1 LFEARSPQ
9 DPAVVSD
16 IDGIVQFGQRKK
28 GSRVIIVRA
37 IDGSDEKQ
45 YSVPMSKHV
54 LVQDGDEIPVGEKIT
69 DGPINPHDI
78 LRIKGPQAVEEYLV
92 NEIQDVYRLQGVK
105 INDKH
110 IEAIVRQMLQKVRVT
125 KSGDTKFLEED
136 PVGRFDFF
144 EENDRIMNSY
154 AVVSKGDSKYK
165 DGQVVLKNKIREL
178 NSDLKRKNKKP
189 VEYRDAE
196 PATFENMLLGITSA
210 ALSTESF
217 ISAAS
222 FQETT
227 KVLTN
232 AAIAAKIDHLRGL
245 KENVVMGRL
254 IPAGTG
260 LRKYAATA
268 VIEEE
273 ENYEA
278 LVETSEETDAI

>member
-1 LFEARSPQ
+1 
-9 DPAVVSD
+9 
-16 IDGIVQFGQRKK
+16 
-28 GSRVIIVRA
+28 
-37 IDGSDEKQ
+37 
-45 YSVPMSKHV
+45 

-78 LRIKGPQAVEEYLV
+78 LRIKGPNAVQEYLV

-110 IEAIVRQMLQKVRVT
+110 IEVIVKQMLQKVRIEHPGNT
-125 KSGDTKFLEED
+125 RFLEED
-136 PVGRFDFF
+136 IVDKAEFF
-144 EENDRIMNSY
+144 EENHRITECL
-154 AVVSKGDSKYK
+154 VVTDKGDSRLKEK
-165 DGQVVLKNKIREL
+165 QLVGKNKLRDV
-178 NSDLKRKNKKP
+178 NADLKRKNKKE
-189 VEYRDAE
+189 VKAEEAE
-196 PATFENMLLGITSA
+196 PATFINILLGITSA

-232 AAIAAKIDHLRGL
+232 AAVAAKVDTLRGL

-260 LRKYAATA
+260 LRKYSGLVLVNNEPEVVEPTPETPAEATN
-268 VIEEE
+268 VK
-273 ENYEA
+273 
-278 LVETSEETDAI
+278 